1 MVQLLKKGF
10 AALVAVLVGI
20 TAFAQVTTSSL
31 NGKVTDANG
40 APVPGAAVVAV
51 CCRCRRPAVG
61 ADGAAQWLQPVGG

>member
-40 APVPGAAVVAV
+40 AAVPGAAV
-51 CCRCRRPAVG
+51 PSG
-61 ADGAAQWLQPVGG
+61 AH